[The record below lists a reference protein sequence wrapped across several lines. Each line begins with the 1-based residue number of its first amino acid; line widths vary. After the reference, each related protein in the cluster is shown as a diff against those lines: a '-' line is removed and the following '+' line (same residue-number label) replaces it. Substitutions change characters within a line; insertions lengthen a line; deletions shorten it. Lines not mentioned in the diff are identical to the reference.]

1 MVFWAVEYQLV
12 SKNSKKLVKSVK
24 YVERKKKCCSE
35 KVRMISDFR
44 VMTGIIN
51 RSS

>member
-24 YVERKKKCCSE
+24 YVERKKNVAVK
-35 KVRMISDFR
+35 KL
-44 VMTGIIN
+44 G
-51 RSS
+51 